1 MDNAVNIMTMVQ
13 SNSIVKKKFDVPSKT
28 LGSVQTIFRKEL
40 NQARK
45 EIRKETN
52 FEAKDVEANTQ
63 STTEKKIEKFARVM
77 ANNSVKAEVNAE
89 VKENPSVEALEQT
102 EETEIKAN
110 GSVADVKQVEQIEED
125 INVKEPMQ
133 SVLDMLQQLI
143 EMMQIQKSEG
153 ASTTQLAEL
162 NTKLQEV
169 FQMLEQIIEMP
180 MANKTP
186 ELNQMLGSLKNDLS
200 ELVAKLEIVPEYK
213 LDSKQSE
220 QMISQLSDKLNQAK
234 VLNNQIPK
242 QTEIPKTDSE
252 VAKLPLAQVI
262 KVENKEVESK
272 TDAKVV
278 EVEDEIQQI
287 QKSDSDKTSDNK
299 MYDNKTSDNKMSDN
313 KTSQDKPSNNKDS
326 EEVESTYKT
335 NEKTE
340 VLQATST
347 DKLNQT
353 DVNKVVVPQ
362 VDKENFQLNIKQ
374 ANENLQKE
382 STVKFSTSDVI
393 NQVIKKAEVFVQG
406 SHQEM
411 IMKLEPESLG
421 KLNLK
426 IILENGL
433 VTAKFM
439 AESQQV
445 KAILESNFNQLKDAL
460 QEKGII
466 VQSFSVSVNQQGAE
480 FDSNKG
486 FAQWKKTIKLNKV
499 SGEYMGLDEEVK
511 SSINPYSYHDGKVD
525 FRA

>member
-1 MDNAVNIMTMVQ
+1 
-13 SNSIVKKKFDVPSKT
+13 
-28 LGSVQTIFRKEL
+28 
-40 NQARK
+40 
-45 EIRKETN
+45 
-52 FEAKDVEANTQ
+52 
-63 STTEKKIEKFARVM
+63 
-77 ANNSVKAEVNAE
+77 
-89 VKENPSVEALEQT
+89 
-102 EETEIKAN
+102 
-110 GSVADVKQVEQIEED
+110 
-125 INVKEPMQ
+125 
-133 SVLDMLQQLI
+133 
-143 EMMQIQKSEG
+143 
-153 ASTTQLAEL
+153 
-162 NTKLQEV
+162 
-169 FQMLEQIIEMP
+169 
-180 MANKTP
+180 
-186 ELNQMLGSLKNDLS
+186 
-200 ELVAKLEIVPEYK
+200 
-213 LDSKQSE
+213 
-220 QMISQLSDKLNQAK
+220 
-234 VLNNQIPK
+234 
-242 QTEIPKTDSE
+242 
-252 VAKLPLAQVI
+252 
-262 KVENKEVESK
+262 
-272 TDAKVV
+272 
-278 EVEDEIQQI
+278 
-287 QKSDSDKTSDNK
+287 

-486 FAQWKKTIKLNKV
+486 FAQWKKTIKLNKA